1 MTGIDRWKSHLLSA
15 QVAKGK
21 AIWFTGLSGS
31 GKTTLARSFCSRMKM
46 LDKFCMPLDGDDM
59 RQGVN
64 AGLGFSHEDRIE
76 NIRRIAEIAKLLVD
90 HGINCIVST
99 ISPYAGLRSMAK
111 QIIGEEHFYEVYINA
126 PLEVC
131 EQRDV
136 KGLYRKARQNQ
147 IGCFTGIHDEYS
159 APEMPDLEIKTDD
172 LSVEDATERLLVW
185 FSQHHKSVKMD
196 SNGIVPL
203 NDKYS

>member
-1 MTGIDRWKSHLLSA
+1 MTGIDRCGSHLRSTQA
-15 QVAKGK
+15 VKGK

-46 LDKFCMPLDGDDM
+46 SDKFCIPLDGDDM
-59 RQGVN
+59 RKGVN

-76 NIRRIAEIAKLLVD
+76 NIRRIAEIAKLLID
-90 HGINCIVST
+90 NGIICIVST

-136 KGLYRKARQNQ
+136 KGLYSKARQNQ
-147 IGCFTGIHDEYS
+147 IGSFTGIHDEYS
-159 APEMPDLEIKTDD
+159 PPETPDLEIRTDSI
-172 LSVEDATERLLVW
+172 SVEDATERLLAW
-185 FSQHHKSVKMD
+185 FSQNHKDMNVD
-196 SNGIVPL
+196 SNGIDLL
-203 NDKYS
+203 NNNYK